1 MTIEEL
7 IKQSAKN
14 AFSLLAEKEL
24 ENRRLVYPKKHD
36 KELRCSEQELKM
48 LFIENVC
55 DLSDF
60 HYSVETPTKFGYKFS
75 GEPDIFEEKNKTQYP
90 ARIDLTLHEKDSHY
104 NLEFKNGQADKKSIK
119 KDILKLTY
127 EQSEGNYFV
136 HIIHLKDDSVHDR
149 TKNRLTGK
157 FNDAYIESLKLKKGV
172 LCPDS
177 VTVYIIFITAK
188 NYEIIRK
195 TFTEKNNCEW
205 ETVKL

>member
-7 IKQSAKN
+7 IKQSAKDVFALWN
-14 AFSLLAEKEL
+14 GNEL
-24 ENRRLVYPKKHD
+24 ENRRLIYPNKD
-36 KELRCSEQELKM
+36 KDEFRCSEQELKM
-48 LFIENVC
+48 VFIENVC
-55 DLSDF
+55 DSTDF

-75 GEPDIFEEKNKTQYP
+75 DELDIFEEKNKTQYP
-90 ARIDLTLHEKDSHY
+90 ARIDLTIHEKDRHY
-104 NLEFKNGQADKKSIK
+104 NIEFKNGQADKKSIK

-149 TKNRLTGK
+149 TKNCLTGK
-157 FNDAYIESLKLKKGV
+157 FNDAYSESLNLKKGV
-172 LCPDS
+172 LCPDL